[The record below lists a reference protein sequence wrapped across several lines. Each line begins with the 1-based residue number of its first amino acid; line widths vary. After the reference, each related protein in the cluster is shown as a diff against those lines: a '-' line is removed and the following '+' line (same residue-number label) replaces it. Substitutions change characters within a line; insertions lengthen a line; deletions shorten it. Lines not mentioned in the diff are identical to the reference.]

1 MTNNAIEHVKE
12 AESTVGKVRQDAE
25 ERIKRIQLDKEA
37 QVDEINKSLENEIR
51 AFKKEQRQKF
61 EENLEKKVINN
72 KEEVKKEAEMYQ
84 STYENKKD
92 YLTSYVVGEVL
103 KRYGNK

>member
-61 EENLEKKVINN
+61 EENLEEKVINN